1 MNRNHWHSLVL
12 FTCILHLTVSAPWLS
27 ASAPIELDDAATLL
41 SPTPERSETDRDRLE
56 AAAMFAAGRVHEQRQ
71 ELPAA
76 LQRYQRAFRL
86 DPTAEP
92 VLRALVPLAF
102 SMGREEEAVR
112 YATKLAQLDAS
123 DPTLLRRLG
132 VVLTE
137 QGEHKQAIALYEKAR
152 QGDAKEP
159 KSAAL
164 VMVQLEMGRLY
175 VITEQ
180 FDKAAEMFAL
190 VSKALDAPQDYGLSP
205 GLIKKVTGDKG
216 EIHELMAAAF
226 LESGQSEE
234 AAKSFARLE
243 KVHADKAV
251 AAYNQARV
259 ASKAGRHDE
268 ALAKLE
274 DYFAARETSRG
285 VAPYELYA
293 KVLGEK
299 GRTAELIPGLE
310 KLLVEQEGNVPLN
323 FALAEEY
330 FRNNQLDKALARYQL
345 VVASQPS
352 AQVYRRLLEVYRR
365 TGELEKLMRLLG
377 EIVDKSGGLEIVE
390 KDLDALVAD
399 KARVE
404 ALVKLAREKFAEP
417 KPENYGALYA
427 TVLVAVAAK
436 SLDAAGEILDL
447 AIKAKPA
454 ARAEALLRFGLELF
468 LAEKFR
474 DAAGVFQ
481 RGIDE
486 KALPESNPAFHFYLA
501 GALAMDGKID
511 EALAAARTAAERKR
525 DDPRFDSRIAWIY
538 YHARRYD
545 EAAKHYR
552 EVLEKYSNNFDSPEA
567 RAVVHDTRL
576 ILSNIAVLQNKLPEA
591 EEWIEQV
598 LDEFPD
604 DVGALNDLGY
614 LWADQNERLARAHRM
629 IRQAVEAEPENA
641 AYRDSLG
648 WVLYR
653 LGRHE
658 EAVKEQKKAV
668 DLSKSKDK
676 ESDGIMYDHLGDI
689 HAALGQKDEA
699 KAAWREAA
707 AAFEKASEKD
717 KLEAVRKKLNTE

>member
-1 MNRNHWHSLVL
+1 MNRHYWLTLALGTLVFSLAG
-12 FTCILHLTVSAPWLS
+12 IAAWP
-27 ASAPIELDDAATLL
+27 AAAAPIELDDPVTLL
-41 SPTPERSETDRDRLE
+41 PSPQATSEMERDRLE

-71 ELPAA
+71 DLPAA
-76 LQRYQRAFRL
+76 LRRYQRAYRL
-86 DPTAEP
+86 DPSAEP

-102 SMGREEEAVR
+102 SMGREEVAVR
-112 YATKLAQLDAS
+112 YATKLAHLDAS

-137 QGEHKQAIALYEKAR
+137 QREHKEAIALYEKAR
-152 QGDAKEP
+152 RHDAGDAK
-159 KSAAL
+159 STAQVL
-164 VMVQLEMGRLY
+164 LQLEMGRLY

-180 FDKAAEMFAL
+180 FGKAAELFAL
-190 VSKALDAPQDYGLSP
+190 VSKALDAPQDYGLSSA
-205 GLIKKVTGDKG
+205 LIKKLSGEKG
-216 EIHELMAAAF
+216 EVHELMAVAF
-226 LESGQSEE
+226 LESGQTDE
-234 AAKSFARLE
+234 ASKSFARLE
-243 KVHADKAV
+243 KVNADKAI

-274 DYFAARETSRG
+274 EYFEARETSRG
-285 VAPYELYA
+285 AAPYELYA

-299 GRTAELIPGLE
+299 DRAAEFIPKLE
-310 KLLVEQEGNVPLN
+310 KLLSEQEGNVPLN
-323 FALAEEY
+323 FALGEEY
-330 FRNNQLDKALARYQL
+330 FRQEQFEKALPRYQL

-352 AQVYRRLLEVYRR
+352 AQVYRRLLDIYRR
-365 TGELEKLMRLLG
+365 TGDLEKLSRLLG
-377 EIVDKSGGLEIVE
+377 EIVDKSGGLDIVE
-390 KDLDALVAD
+390 KEIDSLVAD
-399 KARVE
+399 KERVE
-404 ALVKLAREKFAEP
+404 TLVKLAREKFGEP

-436 SLDAAGEILDL
+436 SYDAGGELLDL
-447 AIKAKPA
+447 AIKARPA
-454 ARAEALLRFGLELF
+454 SRAEVLLRFGLELF

-501 GALAMDGKID
+501 GALAMDDKTD

-538 YHARRYD
+538 YHAKQYD

-552 EVLEKYSNNFDSPEA
+552 EVLDKYGNNFDAPEA

-591 EEWIEQV
+591 EEWIELV

-658 EAVKEQKKAV
+658 EAVMEQKKAIE
-668 DLSKSKDK
+668 LSKSKDQ

-689 HAALGQKDEA
+689 HAALGQKAEA
-699 KAAWREAA
+699 SAAWREAA
-707 AAFEKASEKD
+707 AAFEKAGEND
-717 KLEAVRKKLNTE
+717 KLKAVRKKLQ